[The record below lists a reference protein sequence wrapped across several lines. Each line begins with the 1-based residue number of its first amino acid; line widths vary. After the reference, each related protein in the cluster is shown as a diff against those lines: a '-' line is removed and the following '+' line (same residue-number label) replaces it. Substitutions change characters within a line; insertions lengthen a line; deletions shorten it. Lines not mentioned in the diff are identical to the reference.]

1 MKNIIE
7 IESAEELVRLARVR
21 SLSLVTADAPYIDP
35 AHVDLVIDGG
45 VPRLQDKQGRFQ
57 LSSDITESDI
67 YEAMAKK
74 CNIALYLT

>member
-1 MKNIIE
+1 
-7 IESAEELVRLARVR
+7 
-21 SLSLVTADAPYIDP
+21 
-35 AHVDLVIDGG
+35 